1 MLHVGNCCAKSCGE
15 ACSFCGKSCCKGCMC
30 AGKNCGEAM
39 KYGCQNCNCCP
50 DYAALPF
57 TACSI
62 IFALIY
68 IIPGVVWIVMAC
80 LSWIG
85 DEPCSIS
92 AQEVLLIIQCKSLTS
107 SCLLFHQ
114 CSLLDLRRKGHRR
127 EV

>member
-15 ACSFCGKSCCKGCMC
+15 CCAFCGKGCCKGCMC

-62 IFALIY
+62 IFSMIY
-68 IIPGVVWIVMAC
+68 LIPGVIWIVMAIA
-80 LSWIG
+80 SWMG
-85 DEPCSIS
+85 DGCSNS
-92 AQEVLLIIQCKSLTS
+92 VQEILLIIEGKPVHS
-107 SCLLFHQ
+107 
-114 CSLLDLRRKGHRR
+114 
-127 EV
+127 